1 MGKILSIKNCHSLL
15 SAHLKVSRKEST
27 TDFILYYFLFHS
39 TYSFMYC
46 LSFDLIHLPA
56 FPSIVP
62 WLWRMCQL
70 SKKKLIRIPALQ
82 ENYSSAGAFGA
93 VWLLAVMT
101 PCMWFLGKVVSEMPQ
116 VHLYSGVSHKS
127 FPFSGVEDICV
138 QCCSHSCRGC
148 TSCPT
153 ICQWGATSPSLNTPS
168 RGCDAQRLRW
178 GLDSFPR

>member
-93 VWLLAVMT
+93 VWLLAVCL
-101 PCMWFLGKVVSEMPQ
+101 PVRGSWGKLS
-116 VHLYSGVSHKS
+116 LRYHKCIYTLEWVIRA
-127 FPFSGVEDICV
+127 FPFQVLKTSV
-138 QCCSHSCRGC
+138 CSAA
-148 TSCPT
+148 PT
-153 ICQWGATSPSLNTPS
+153 VAEAVPPVPLFASEGPHLLA
-168 RGCDAQRLRW
+168 
-178 GLDSFPR
+178 